1 MEVITCLD
9 CKKQTDV
16 VIDYQ
21 SGDTICTECGLI
33 LDSHYIVDYFDRN
46 ISHMTSP
53 IRTKLKVGTNG
64 LRNPNPNLVD
74 KASSTSYRIS
84 SPSCSS
90 HKDLLEDH
98 HTRLIEE
105 LMLVR
110 FDCLVVYLRLMY
122 DYKSMQHL
130 PIIRFS
136 MIYHVV
142 FEADIEDVS
151 VAAEVASP
159 EDQLKLTL
167 YLKFVQQQKQNLLCF
182 SIDLEFFA
190 SGCLLNDEIAHV
202 LEKFASVTTK
212 L

>member
-9 CKKQTDV
+9 CKKQTNT

-46 ISHMTSP
+46 ISHMTSRSSP

-64 LRNPNPNLVD
+64 LRIPNPNLVD
-74 KASSTSYRIS
+74 KAFSTSFRVS

-90 HKDLLEDH
+90 HKALLEGH

-105 LMLVR
+105 LN
-110 FDCLVVYLRLMY
+110 
-122 DYKSMQHL
+122 
-130 PIIRFS
+130 
-136 MIYHVV
+136 
-142 FEADIEDVS
+142 VS
-151 VAAEVASP
+151 VAAEVAGP

-167 YLKFVQQQKQNLLCF
+167 YLKF
-182 SIDLEFFA
+182 
-190 SGCLLNDEIAHV
+190 
-202 LEKFASVTTK
+202 
-212 L
+212 